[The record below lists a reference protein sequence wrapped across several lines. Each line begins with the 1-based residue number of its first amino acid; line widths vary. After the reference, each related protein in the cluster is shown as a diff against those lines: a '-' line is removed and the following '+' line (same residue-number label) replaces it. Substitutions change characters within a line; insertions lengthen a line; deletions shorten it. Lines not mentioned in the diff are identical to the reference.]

1 MCFIEKNNKLESV
14 LTFLH
19 LFDLFAANL
28 SGSWA
33 IYFWLE
39 SGDPVYSW
47 EQTGI
52 SQDALAPCMWYCSF
66 DWRLISDFRR
76 QRAAEFHYDS
86 ERTLCFYLFQF
97 TWAADC
103 IGH

>member
-66 DWRLISDFRR
+66 DWRLISDFGDREQPSSTMTR
-76 QRAAEFHYDS
+76 KG
-86 ERTLCFYLFQF
+86 LCAFICSSLRGLQ
-97 TWAADC
+97 
-103 IGH
+103 IV

>member
-33 IYFWLE
+33 IY
-39 SGDPVYSW
+39 SG
-47 EQTGI
+47 
-52 SQDALAPCMWYCSF
+52 
-66 DWRLISDFRR
+66 
-76 QRAAEFHYDS
+76 
-86 ERTLCFYLFQF
+86 
-97 TWAADC
+97 
-103 IGH
+103 